1 MDKNRNLE
9 TIVGAG
15 VIIFCIMLIAFVYS
29 KGFLNSSTGD
39 VYILSASFDRV
50 DGINIGSE
58 VSVSGVKVGE
68 VRSKK
73 LDNTNYSAI
82 VQISIEKDLQLPIDT
97 SAEIVSSSLMGDKYI
112 ALVPGAETEF
122 FKDGDV
128 IEFTQSSISIEGL
141 ITKFLFGMDNTK
153 DSNDANN

>member
-1 MDKNRNLE
+1 MNNNKNLE
-9 TIVGAG
+9 TIVGAC
-15 VIIFCIMLIAFVYS
+15 VIVFCIILITAVYS
-29 KGFLNSSTGD
+29 KGFFNTSTGD

-82 VQISIEKDLQLPIDT
+82 IQISIEKNLQLPIDT

-122 FKDGDV
+122 FKDGDL

-153 DSNDANN
+153 DTPDSNN

>member
-1 MDKNRNLE
+1 MDKNKNLE

-15 VIIFCIMLIAFVYS
+15 VIVFCIILITFVYS

-39 VYILSASFDRV
+39 VYILNASFDRV

-82 VQISIEKDLQLPIDT
+82 LQISLQKDLLLPIDT

-153 DSNDANN
+153 DSPESNN

>member
-1 MDKNRNLE
+1 MGKNRNLE

-15 VIIFCIMLIAFVYS
+15 VMIFSIILIMFVYS
-29 KGFLNSSTGD
+29 KGFFNSNRGD
-39 VYILSASFDRV
+39 IYILTASFDRV

-58 VSVSGVKVGE
+58 VAVSGVKVGE

-73 LDNTNYSAI
+73 LDNTNYNAI
-82 VQISIEKDLQLPIDT
+82 IQISLHKDVQLPIDT
-97 SAEIVSSSLMGDKYI
+97 SAEIVSASLMGDKYI

-122 FKDGDV
+122 LKDGDV

-141 ITKFLFGMDNTK
+141 ITKFLFGMDNTR
-153 DSNDANN
+153 DSHDASH